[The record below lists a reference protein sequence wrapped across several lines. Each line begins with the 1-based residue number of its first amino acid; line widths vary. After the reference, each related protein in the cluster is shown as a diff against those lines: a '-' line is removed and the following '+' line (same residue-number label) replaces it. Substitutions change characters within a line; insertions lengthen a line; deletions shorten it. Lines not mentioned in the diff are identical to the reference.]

1 MGHREWGKSSGFTQP
16 DNTRSHS
23 LLVPFVAA
31 YCIQTHCILSSF
43 NRSFHVAPPLSAVG
57 VAWEFHSYFNFLN
70 CFCAQW
76 GAITL
81 LKAVCKEFA
90 GELLKIIEKDEKA
103 LGDAT
108 LLIYTVPQYCP
119 ISFQQFC
126 VSFAIIYILYLVLI
140 GHSRLLTNLFI

>member
-31 YCIQTHCILSSF
+31 YCIQTHRILSSF

-103 LGDAT
+103 LGDAVWG
-108 LLIYTVPQYCP
+108 LHYW
-119 ISFQQFC
+119 
-126 VSFAIIYILYLVLI
+126 YILYHNIVQF
-140 GHSRLLTNLFI
+140 LFSNFVSHLPLYYIHYQLNVWTL